1 MSSAGH
7 GIAAEKQSDKERID
21 MKKRLIMVLMIAA
34 FSVAA
39 AACGSSKSEET
50 TAAPETEVQEET
62 EAEAEVSEDGEEIS
76 GGAVGGMVTDDG
88 EYIEE
93 VFVDGKITRIEG
105 DVVTIASSEG
115 STLSFDISGAG
126 VTAEERA
133 DILEGAYVETAYLD
147 APDAQQ
153 PYASSYMIVLM
164 NLEEQAD
171 AEGVNPTFSGTI
183 TYVDI
188 NEIIMRDAN
197 GAEVSFDNSMARD
210 VTFST
215 VAAGSKAQVTYMGS
229 IYRDNQISTEEG
241 TGSGTP
247 VAIKVVTEDAVN
259 SEEAAANYIAGPVSD
274 ITEDTITVDT
284 SYASFTFNADP
295 SMLSGI
301 EQENSVTVYYEGALS
316 DERSVQAVSITKGA

>member
-1 MSSAGH
+1 
-7 GIAAEKQSDKERID
+7 

-50 TAAPETEVQEET
+50 TAAPDTEVQEET
-62 EAEAEVSEDGEEIS
+62 EAEASEDGEEIS
-76 GGAVGGMVTDDG
+76 GGAAGGMITDDG
-88 EYIEE
+88 EYIDE
-93 VFVDGKITRIEG
+93 VFVEGKITRIEG
-105 DVVTIASSEG
+105 DVVTIAASDG

-126 VTAEERA
+126 VTAEERT

-197 GAEVSFDNSMARD
+197 GAEVSFDNSMARN

-215 VAAGSKAQVTYMGS
+215 VAAGAKAQITYMGS

-259 SEEAAANYIAGPVSD
+259 SEEAAANYIAGPVSN

-301 EQENSVTVYYEGALS
+301 EQEDSVTVYYEGALS
-316 DERSVQAVSITKGA
+316 DERNVQATSITMGA